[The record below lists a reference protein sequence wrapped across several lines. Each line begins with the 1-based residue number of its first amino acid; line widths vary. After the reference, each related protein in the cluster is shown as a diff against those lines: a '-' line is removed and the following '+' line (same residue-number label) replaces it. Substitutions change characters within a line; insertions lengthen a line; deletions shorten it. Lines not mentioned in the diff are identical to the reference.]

1 MFGLILYKWQ
11 GFILYKRQGLI
22 LYHPLGL
29 YLDKWYGL
37 ILVKWFGVVAAPPPF
52 GGWGLFTLYAII
64 ACATLSDLV
73 RPA

>member
-29 YLDKWYGL
+29 YLDKW
-37 ILVKWFGVVAAPPPF
+37 FGVVAEKPPF